1 MDFSADTV
9 PSGLSV
15 CFWRL
20 TGYPLF
26 ACLLRG
32 CFPLPHFRG
41 GGPSVGAWRT
51 TDACRSG
58 QVVRFLLIAR
68 IVPHASAIV
77 VAASIVHLWGTC
89 GTVWAICMATVL
101 SDPRHVRYVEWEV
114 ARAIDAQSPKTQLE
128 LAAELGVSARTL
140 RDWAAREDVQ
150 ARRRELAIQAGGD
163 PVRITQV
170 MNALFQTA
178 TDTESAKQV
187 AAAATWAKMAGVI
200 VPKEDGRK
208 RKDASQELRDMGLSA
223 EALQELLLK
232 AAAPKVVPDTI
243 AEIEAR

>member
-1 MDFSADTV
+1 
-9 PSGLSV
+9 
-15 CFWRL
+15 
-20 TGYPLF
+20 
-26 ACLLRG
+26 
-32 CFPLPHFRG
+32 
-41 GGPSVGAWRT
+41 
-51 TDACRSG
+51 
-58 QVVRFLLIAR
+58 
-68 IVPHASAIV
+68 
-77 VAASIVHLWGTC
+77 
-89 GTVWAICMATVL
+89 MATVL

-232 AAAPKVVPDTI
+232 AAAPQSVPDTI
-243 AEIEAR
+243 AEIEAG